1 MPLKTLP
8 KRLLR
13 KKTAAVYGLPEEEK
27 GEQQLICISKISD
40 LLQDIGEKPRIQACR
55 IGAVSKNAGKIR
67 PVKVTLT
74 SAVSVGQIQVNIG
87 SY

>member
-27 GEQQLICISKISD
+27 GEQQLISKISD

>member
-13 KKTAAVYGLPEEEK
+13 KKTAAVFGLPEEEK
-27 GEQQLICISKISD
+27 GEQQLISKISD

-74 SAVSVGQIQVNIG
+74 SAVSVGQILVNIG